1 METKRVVIA
10 SDPSGFHL
18 KEAVKA
24 HLQKLGYP
32 VTDVG
37 MQAEDVPVMYYD
49 AAAAL
54 GRAMQSGQYD
64 RGIVI
69 CGTGAGVSLIAN
81 KFKGVHCVACESVF
95 TAERCSL
102 INNANV
108 LAMGETVVSAVMGCE
123 MAEKWLAKNW
133 CEGFAEERR
142 ARNENGFAMLCRI
155 EDENFR

>member
-1 METKRVVIA
+1 MKTVVIA
-10 SDPSGFHL
+10 SDASGFHL

-24 HLQKLGYP
+24 HLQALGYP

-37 MQAEDVPVMYYD
+37 MQTEDAPMQYYD

-54 GRAMQSGQYD
+54 GRAMQSGNYE

-95 TAERCSL
+95 TAGRCSL

-108 LAMGETVVSAVMGCE
+108 LAMGETVVGSVMGCE
-123 MAEKWLAKNW
+123 MAEQWLANTW
-133 CEGFAEERR
+133 CEGFAPERR
-142 ARNENGFAMLCRI
+142 ARNEAGFAALCRI
-155 EDENFR
+155 ESENFR

>member
-32 VTDVG
+32 VTDV
-37 MQAEDVPVMYYD
+37 
-49 AAAAL
+49 
-54 GRAMQSGQYD
+54 GQYD

-123 MAEKWLAKNW
+123 MAEKWLANNW